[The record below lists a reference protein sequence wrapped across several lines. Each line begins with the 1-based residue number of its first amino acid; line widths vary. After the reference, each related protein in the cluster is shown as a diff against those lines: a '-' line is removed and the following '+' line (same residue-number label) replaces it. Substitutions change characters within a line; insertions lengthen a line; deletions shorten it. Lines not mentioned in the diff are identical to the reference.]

1 MFCGEGRRRC
11 NGQRPNQD
19 WRHEGADRQNVAAG
33 KVCLDVRLVD
43 AAAPSTPRRRL
54 PQDRMPTA
62 KDVDDTK
69 ADGALPETG
78 PGWGPLLA
86 CHEPVLHPGRGDAVG
101 TRSPGTY
108 PRNHCALA
116 RYFANVCKTKYP
128 ISRPISTAGS
138 PTIIS
143 SVQPLLS
150 AYFQAKRV
158 ER

>member
-1 MFCGEGRRRC
+1 M
-11 NGQRPNQD
+11 
-19 WRHEGADRQNVAAG
+19 
-33 KVCLDVRLVD
+33 RLVD
-43 AAAPSTPRRRL
+43 AAAPSPLLRL
-54 PQDRMPTA
+54 VVAYHNRMQPA

-78 PGWGPLLA
+78 PGWGTLLA